1 MIGKLDNAS
10 ASYID
15 PTAKAMRA
23 SAENVSPGK
32 ADAASIP
39 AQSIAEDKQDTAAE
53 LLASKGACKLDIS
66 EEGQALA
73 AREKKTLANN
83 KNVELPVNGKSDD
96 MTASVLQEGEITNVV
111 NCSCQPLETSELHY
125 DLITEGR
132 EYESLAC
139 NMRDIEDL
147 IGFVFEMCGK
157 QDKPGDDVVFY
168 CTLQHLGRALN
179 AYGHKQGED
188 IANDSDWY
196 LQNLSDRLDMMD
208 ERNPIAQRIRD
219 MLNHT
224 MSGRDIDVESDKFQ
238 EKAYKTWEEYRTYTG
253 RLPKKEET
261 KSADLF
267 DDKFASYGYTQNL
280 ARWQAER
287 DANLIE
293 EMTGEGDGKKEE
305 QLAEE
310 KEINDKALSYAV
322 RHNWEVICQKFV
334 KESCDVEEMLSRDG
348 DPYAGIWN

>member
-10 ASYID
+10 ASFID
-15 PTAKAMRA
+15 PTAKVMRA

-32 ADAASIP
+32 ANAASIP

-83 KNVELPVNGKSDD
+83 KNVELPVNGKGDD
-96 MTASVLQEGEITNVV
+96 MTASVLQDGEITNVV
-111 NCSCQPLETSELHY
+111 NCSCQPAEGSKLHY
-125 DLITEGR
+125 NLITEGR

-147 IGFVFEMCGK
+147 IDFIFEYSGSYKDGNGAWLYDC
-157 QDKPGDDVVFY
+157 
-168 CTLQHLGRALN
+168 LQHLGRALN
-179 AYGHKQGED
+179 AYGHKQRED

-196 LQNLSDRLDMMD
+196 MQNLSGRLDMMD

-238 EKAYKTWEEYRTYTG
+238 EKAFKTWEEYRTYIG

-293 EMTGEGDGKKEE
+293 EMTDEGDGKKEE

-322 RHNWEVICQKFV
+322 RHNWEVICQKLV
-334 KESCDVEEMLSRDG
+334 KENRDLEEMLSRDG